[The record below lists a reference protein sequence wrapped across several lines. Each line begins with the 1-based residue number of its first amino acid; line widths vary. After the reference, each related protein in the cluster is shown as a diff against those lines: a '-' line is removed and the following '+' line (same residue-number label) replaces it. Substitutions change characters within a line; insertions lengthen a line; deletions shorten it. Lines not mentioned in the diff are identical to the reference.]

1 MKRVPVFVR
10 NSIKYSFALI
20 TGASTIAG
28 LWGYTIKDINSELPW
43 WVWALIL
50 FGFFL
55 LLSFIIGLV
64 IKFREHKPVTLSING
79 KTVKIKTGD
88 LFSEQGYK
96 VIPFNERFDTQVDDI
111 IIAHNTLNG
120 KLIDN
125 YIEDINELNNTIL
138 SAASEDSYYKPSYIE
153 EKAVYPLGRIIP
165 YNDYLL
171 LSFTHFDEH
180 NQAYISVG
188 EYEQILLR
196 MWKEMRRVY
205 AAKHVVIP
213 LLGAGI
219 TTIDGTQEKNY
230 TDLLKCIL
238 CTLRSSKF
246 QPEQGITITLTSD
259 AIRKINM
266 NIIKEEF

>member
-1 MKRVPVFVR
+1 MKRIPLLFRKSVSYAFIII
-10 NSIKYSFALI
+10 SGI
-20 TGASTIAG
+20 STIVG
-28 LWGYTIKDINSELPW
+28 LWGYTIKDINPQWAW
-43 WVWALIL
+43 WKWALV
-50 FGFFL
+50 L
-55 LLSFIIGLV
+55 LGTYLVVSLIIGLI
-64 IKFREHKPVTLSING
+64 IKAKEHKPLTISING
-79 KTVKIKTGD
+79 KTVKIKVGNI
-88 LFSEQGYK
+88 FSEEGYK
-96 VIPFNERFDTQVDDI
+96 VIPFNERFDTQVNDI

-125 YIEDINELNNTIL
+125 YIEDINELKNTIL
-138 SAASEDSYYKPSYIE
+138 SAAFEDSYYKPTFIE
-153 EKAVYPLGRIIP
+153 GKAVYPLGRLIP

-205 AAKHVVIP
+205 AAKHIVIP

-238 CTLRSSKF
+238 CTLRSSMF
-246 QPEQGITITLTSD
+246 QPEQGMTITLTSD
-259 AIRKINM
+259 TIKQINM
-266 NIIKEEF
+266 NSIKEEF